1 MDLRWR
7 LLGSLGMLLTG
18 LMLMAIAI
26 NLYSLKG
33 DIRNEIA
40 ASENL
45 ARVLLEASRMASETP
60 AQEVEAQLSALL
72 QKRPLRHL
80 TLAVSGMP
88 PPGQEESAFLRQLAL
103 WLGFDPAPQSG
114 QDIRLGGQILRIA
127 ANPTSEIEERLTD
140 TLRLCIT
147 LALFSA
153 ATLAVAWWSA
163 HRALAPVR
171 ELERGLQRL
180 ARGEDAAALP
190 AFALKEFRRV
200 AAAIDEL
207 AAALAASHAAQ
218 HHLARQLISA
228 REKERASL
236 ARELHDNMGQS
247 LTAISATAGF
257 LERHASE
264 LDAERVGE
272 CARDLRRDVRASR
285 EQLRTMLRSLRP
297 HGLDIAGLPDAL
309 EELLDHWRQRS
320 PDVGFRL
327 EIRSPLP
334 DTPEAACLALYR
346 IAQEA
351 LTNTVRHSKATTC
364 LVALTGSAEY
374 IELRV
379 EDNGTG
385 PPQSGITRGTGLLG
399 MEERL
404 AMVAGRLWIGN
415 TIPRGFA
422 LCVTIPL
429 PLSLGEAS

>member
-7 LLGSLGMLLTG
+7 LLGSLGILLTG
-18 LMLMAIAI
+18 LMLMAVAI

-45 ARVLLEASRMASETP
+45 ARVLLEAGRIAAETP
-60 AQEVEAQLSALL
+60 AQEVEAQLAALL
-72 QKRPLRHL
+72 QERPLRHL
-80 TLAVSGMP
+80 SLAVSGMP
-88 PPGQEESAFLRQLAL
+88 PPGGEESAFLHQVAL
-103 WLGFDPAPQSG
+103 WLGFGPLPQSG
-114 QDIRLGGQILRIA
+114 QDIRLGGQILRVA

-140 TLRLCIT
+140 TLRLCVT

-163 HRALAPVR
+163 HRALTPVR
-171 ELERGLQRL
+171 ELEGGLQRL

-228 REKERASL
+228 RENERASL
-236 ARELHDNMGQS
+236 ARELHDDMGQS
-247 LTAISATAGF
+247 LTALSVTAGF
-257 LERHASE
+257 LERHAAE

-297 HGLDIAGLPDAL
+297 HGLDIAGLPSAL
-309 EELLDHWRQRS
+309 EELLDNWRQRS
-320 PDVGFRL
+320 PDVSFRL

-334 DTPEAACLALYR
+334 EVPEAACLALYR

-364 LVALTGSAEY
+364 LVALAGDAEH
-374 IELRV
+374 IELHV
-379 EDNGTG
+379 EDNGKG
-385 PPQSGITRGTGLLG
+385 VPRSGFARGTGLLG

-404 AMVAGRLWIGN
+404 AMVAGRLRIGDA
-415 TIPRGFA
+415 TPRGFA
-422 LCVTIPL
+422 LRATIPL
-429 PLSLGEAS
+429 PLTLEEAP